1 MKAYTGI
8 LRAKGPL
15 VFLKAVPGVRS
26 GEMLRIMDG
35 ETERRAKLIRL
46 EENFSVAQIYE
57 GSDGLELDRTRV
69 AYSGEPFT
77 LRLGPDIL
85 GRSFNG
91 TGEAIDGGGPF
102 SGETERDIN
111 GRPMNPMARV
121 YPRNYI
127 RTGVSSI
134 DVLMTLIRG
143 QKLPVFS
150 GSGLPHREL
159 AAQIISQ
166 ADLGAQGGENFA
178 VVFGAIGIKQS
189 DARFFENYFRRSGAS
204 SHLVRFMNG
213 ANDPVAERISTPRC
227 ALTCAEYLAFDLGMQ
242 VLVVLMD
249 MTSYCEGLREI
260 SSARDEVPGRKG
272 YPGYLYSDLA
282 SLYERAGILKDK
294 PGSVT
299 MLPILTMPGDDIS
312 HPVPDLSGYITE
324 GQIVLSRS
332 LTGAGIYPPVDI
344 LPSLSRLMKDGIGEG
359 YTREDHS
366 DLSNQL
372 FSAYAKLTDI
382 RNLAQIMGK
391 DDLSARDR
399 AYLDFGEAFEQHFLR
414 QGIEENRSIEESLDL
429 GWKILSILPDE
440 ELDRL
445 GEDRLNKSLRPAR
458 RAAHAGEQA
467 QVQRRTE
474 LAGEDA

>member
-178 VVFGAIGIKQS
+178 VVFGAIGIK
-189 DARFFENYFRRSGAS
+189 AK
-204 SHLVRFMNG
+204 
-213 ANDPVAERISTPRC
+213 RC
-227 ALTCAEYLAFDLGMQ
+227 
-242 VLVVLMD
+242 
-249 MTSYCEGLREI
+249 
-260 SSARDEVPGRKG
+260 P
-272 YPGYLYSDLA
+272 
-282 SLYERAGILKDK
+282 
-294 PGSVT
+294 
-299 MLPILTMPGDDIS
+299 
-312 HPVPDLSGYITE
+312 
-324 GQIVLSRS
+324 
-332 LTGAGIYPPVDI
+332 
-344 LPSLSRLMKDGIGEG
+344 
-359 YTREDHS
+359 
-366 DLSNQL
+366 L
-372 FSAYAKLTDI
+372 F
-382 RNLAQIMGK
+382 
-391 DDLSARDR
+391 
-399 AYLDFGEAFEQHFLR
+399 
-414 QGIEENRSIEESLDL
+414 
-429 GWKILSILPDE
+429 
-440 ELDRL
+440 
-445 GEDRLNKSLRPAR
+445 
-458 RAAHAGEQA
+458 
-467 QVQRRTE
+467 
-474 LAGEDA
+474 